1 VKDSKISNKCD
12 ENLRNAMVF
21 GTGKKGR
28 RGFLVWSKERE
39 STLSVNW
46 KTLETAIGKI
56 QISVRDYIALDVFA
70 FTSHQYVFFGEMS
83 V

>member
-1 VKDSKISNKCD
+1 MKDSKISNKCD
-12 ENLRNAMVF
+12 ENLRNAIVF

-28 RGFLVWSKERE
+28 RGFLVWSKETE

-46 KTLETAIGKI
+46 KTPEIAIGKI
-56 QISVRDYIALDVFA
+56 QLSVRDYIALEVFV
-70 FTSHQYVFFGEMS
+70 FTSHLYVFFGEMS

>member
-1 VKDSKISNKCD
+1 MKDSKISNKCD

-21 GTGKKGR
+21 GTGKEGR

-46 KTLETAIGKI
+46 KTLETAIGKY
-56 QISVRDYIALDVFA
+56 Q
-70 FTSHQYVFFGEMS
+70 
-83 V
+83 